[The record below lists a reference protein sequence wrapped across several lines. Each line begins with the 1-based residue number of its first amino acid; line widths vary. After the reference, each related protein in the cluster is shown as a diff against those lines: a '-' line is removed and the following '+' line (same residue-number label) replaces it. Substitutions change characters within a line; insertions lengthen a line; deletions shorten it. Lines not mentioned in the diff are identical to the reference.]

1 MAEIVITEFVD
12 DATVQNLS
20 QDYQVHFDPTLVDQ
34 QQNLPILLQDCRAL
48 IVRNRTQVT
57 SKLLKSGPNIQV
69 IGRLGVGLD
78 NIDTEACR
86 EQGIQVC
93 PAIGANSISVAEYS
107 IAAMLLLLKRGIFN
121 VSERVIAGEWPRN
134 ELMGLEAAGRNFG
147 LIGYGAIS
155 REVATRAKA
164 LGMQVMA
171 FDPFINHND
180 PIWSIARQA
189 TLDEIITTNDVISCH
204 VPLNN
209 DTYHMIDETAIAR
222 MRTGTIVIN
231 ASRGGVVDEKAII
244 AGLKSSKLGGAAL
257 DVFEYEPLDQKSGAE
272 FYEVPNLLITPHVA
286 WATEEAD
293 IKTGA
298 VTVANVRRVLDCD
311 RKK

>member
-20 QDYQVHFDPTLVDQ
+20 QDYDVHYDPTLVDQ

-78 NIDTEACR
+78 NIDTEACQ
-86 EQGIQVC
+86 EQGIEVC

-107 IAAMLLLLKRGIFN
+107 IAAMLILLKRGIFD
-121 VSERVIAGEWPRN
+121 VRERVIAGEWPRT
-134 ELMGLEAAGRNFG
+134 ELMGLEAAGRSFG

-155 REVATRAKA
+155 REVAKRAQA
-164 LGMQVMA
+164 LGMQVTA
-171 FDPFINHND
+171 FDPFINEDD
-180 PIWSIARQA
+180 PVWDIAKKA
-189 TLDEIITTNDVISCH
+189 TLDEIITTNNVISCH

-209 DTYHMIDETAIAR
+209 DTYHVIDETAIAR
-222 MRTGTIVIN
+222 MRKGTIVIN

-244 AGLKSSKLGGAAL
+244 AGLKSKKLGGAAL

-272 FYEVPNLLITPHVA
+272 FRDTPNLLITPHVA

-293 IKTGA
+293 IKTGT
-298 VTVANVRRVLDCD
+298 VTVANVRRVLGCA
-311 RKK
+311 REK

>member
-57 SKLLKSGPNIQV
+57 SKLLKSGPNIKV

-78 NIDTEACR
+78 NIDTEACQ
-86 EQGIQVC
+86 EQGIEVC
-93 PAIGANSISVAEYS
+93 PAVGANSISVAEYS
-107 IAAMLLLLKRGIFN
+107 IAAMLILLKRGIFD
-121 VSERVIAGEWPRN
+121 VSERVIAGEWPRT
-134 ELMGLEAAGRNFG
+134 ELMGLEAAGRSFG

-164 LGMQVMA
+164 LGMQVTA
-171 FDPFINHND
+171 FDPFINEDD
-180 PIWSIARQA
+180 PVWDIAKKA

-209 DTYHMIDETAIAR
+209 ETYHVIDETAIAR
-222 MRTGTIVIN
+222 MRKGTIVIN
-231 ASRGGVVDEKAII
+231 ASRGGVVDEKAIM
-244 AGLKSSKLGGAAL
+244 AGLKSKKLGGAAL
-257 DVFEYEPLDQKSGAE
+257 DVFEYEPLDQRSGAE
-272 FYEVPNLLITPHVA
+272 FREVPNLLITPHVA

-293 IKTGA
+293 IRTGS
-298 VTVANVRRVLDCD
+298 VTVANVRRVLG
-311 RKK
+311 RARGK

>member
-20 QDYQVHFDPTLVDQ
+20 QDYHVHFDPKLVDQ
-34 QQNLPILLQDCRAL
+34 QQNLPILLKDCRAL

-78 NIDTEACR
+78 NIDTEACQ
-86 EQGIQVC
+86 EQGIEVC

-107 IAAMLLLLKRGIFN
+107 IAAMLILLKRGIFD
-121 VSERVIAGEWPRN
+121 VSERVIAGEWPRT
-134 ELMGLEAAGRNFG
+134 ELMGLEAAGRSFG

-164 LGMQVMA
+164 LGMQVTA
-171 FDPFINHND
+171 FDPFINEDD
-180 PIWSIARQA
+180 PVWDIAKKA

-209 DTYHMIDETAIAR
+209 DTYHVIDETAIAR
-222 MRTGTIVIN
+222 MRGGTIVIN

-244 AGLKSSKLGGAAL
+244 AGLKSKKLGGAAL

-272 FYEVPNLLITPHVA
+272 FHEAPNLLITPHVA

-298 VTVANVRRVLDCD
+298 VTVANVRRVLDCV
-311 RKK
+311 REK